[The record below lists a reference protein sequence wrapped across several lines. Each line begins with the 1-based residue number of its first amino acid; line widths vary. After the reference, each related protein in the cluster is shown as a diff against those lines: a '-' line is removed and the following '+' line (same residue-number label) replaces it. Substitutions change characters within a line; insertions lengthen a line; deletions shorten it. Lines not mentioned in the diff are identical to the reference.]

1 MEWMIGLKRYSVMKI
16 TNLHYQGDAIPWE
29 EKKKKKKPLQSGL
42 SKGPSDMAGIDRC
55 LNARNVNLQ
64 NIQ

>member
-29 EKKKKKKPLQSGL
+29 EKKKNL
-42 SKGPSDMAGIDRC
+42 SRVGCQKDQVTWQELTD
-55 LNARNVNLQ
+55 V
-64 NIQ
+64 